1 MPSWSE
7 MAGVFQERSLLN
19 GLHFDSPNS
28 TRTGALAVNNLGQ
41 IVEEFNDSG
50 IGIVL
55 TDMTDF
61 VLLEFFDTTPLPIM
75 LSGMR

>member
-1 MPSWSE
+1 MPFWPE
-7 MAGVFQERSLLN
+7 GVEGFQEGSLLN

-41 IVEEFNDSG
+41 IVEEFNESG

-55 TDMTDF
+55 TDMTGF

-75 LSGMR
+75 LSGTR